1 MSEKNV
7 FGWKKEDSSPKTYSF
22 QYSPKLV
29 GKITRKGF
37 WSPDGSA
44 QIGSRKLR
52 FMSNGKADMNL
63 TIYDAATED
72 VVGKLHFYWKDFQ
85 RSKLEITDGNTYS
98 FRSYDLFRGAWCWI
112 KDKTPTEQFIF
123 RVDNPFHRS
132 GSIENASSKELPGL
146 ERDILLLL
154 GLHMQHY
161 LNSWLMTLVLVVAG
175 IISGS

>member
-1 MSEKNV
+1 MSEKIV
-7 FGWKKEDSSPKTYSF
+7 FGWKKDDSSPKTYSF
-22 QYSPKLV
+22 QVSPKLT
-29 GKITRKGF
+29 GKIARKGL

-44 QIGSRKLR
+44 EIGARKLR
-52 FMSNGKADMNL
+52 FNSNGKANMNL
-63 TIYDAATED
+63 IIYDLATGA

-98 FRSYDLFRGAWCWI
+98 FRSHDLFRGAWSWI
-112 KDKTPTEQFIF
+112 KDNTPSEQFIF

-132 GSIENASSKELPGL
+132 GNIENSSNKDLPAL

-161 LNSWLMTLVLVVAG
+161 LNSWLMTFVLVVLAV
-175 IISGS
+175 ISGH